1 LFKMYPESASD
12 LVEMDDLGYLDDRDL
27 RAVIGQVAE
36 PQVLEAMIGLTPSLR
51 KHLLTKLSPN
61 SASRLEAQIVTI
73 GNVAPEAVE
82 DAQRALVA
90 ALCRLSRGGQIA
102 FDVPEDMVA

>member
-1 LFKMYPESASD
+1 MYPESASD
-12 LVEMDDLGYLDDRDL
+12 LVEMDDLGFLDGHDL
-27 RAVIGQVAE
+27 RAVFDQVPE
-36 PQVLEAMIGLTPSLR
+36 PQILEALSGLTPPLR
-51 KHLLTKLSPN
+51 KQLLEKLSPA
-61 SASRLEAQIVTI
+61 SATRLEAQIEAR
-73 GNVAPEAVE
+73 GPVAPEAVQ